1 MKRYS
6 FFALWMI
13 PMALIVSP
21 FSGHA
26 QKKEKED
33 KPSTPHPVLTQ
44 VRDNV
49 YMLRDYDGN
58 TGILVSNDGLL
69 LVDAKSGRNA
79 LRAKSVIDSAFGK
92 PVKIVINT
100 HHHADHTGGDSVMAA
115 GAQLI
120 MHANCKSILT
130 ARLTS
135 AGRDH
140 TYVDNAKTFRE
151 NLTIDF
157 GGEKVSMNYYGS
169 AHTSND
175 IIVVFEKAKVVCTGD
190 ILFNR
195 CPPYVDVDDHA
206 NTANW
211 IRILRMLS
219 SEYNDYL
226 FIPGHGGI
234 GNMIDL
240 SKFAGCLQYL
250 RDQVGQSIA
259 DGKTLEETLASVN
272 LDRFPNIV
280 DLRPDGLTLR
290 QTVGQIYREMS
301 AAK

>member
-1 MKRYS
+1 
-6 FFALWMI
+6 MI

-21 FSGHA
+21 VSGHA

-33 KPSTPHPVLTQ
+33 KPTTPHPALSQ

-49 YMLRDYDGN
+49 YMLKDYDGN
-58 TGILVSNDGLL
+58 MAILVSGDGLL

-79 LRAKSVIDSAFGK
+79 ARAKSVIDSAFGK
-92 PVKIVINT
+92 PVMTVINT
-100 HHHADHTGGDSVMAA
+100 HHHSDHTGGDSLMAA

-120 MHANCKSILT
+120 MHANCKPLLT
-130 ARLTS
+130 ARLEA

-140 TYVDNAKTFRE
+140 SFIDHAKTFKE
-151 NLTIDF
+151 HLTLDF
-157 GGEKVSMNYYGS
+157 GGEKISLHYYGS
-169 AHTSND
+169 AHPSND
-175 IIVVFEKAKVVCTGD
+175 IVVVFEKSKVVCTGD
-190 ILFNR
+190 LLFNK

-211 IRILRMLS
+211 IKVLRMLAG
-219 SEYNDYL
+219 EYNDFL
-226 FIPGHGGI
+226 FIPGHGNI

-250 RDQVGQSIA
+250 RDQVGASINE
-259 DGKTLEETLASVN
+259 GKTLEETVASVN

-290 QTVGQIYREMS
+290 QTVGQIYREMT
-301 AAK
+301 ARK